1 MYNLNG
7 KVSYTIPGEPKKLY
21 GKIVEVFSEME
32 SYEEMKL
39 KDGIPFYKS
48 KKLNKF
54 VPVKPKNIDT
64 VYIEVESETK
74 GGTEFIYLEDI
85 VKHGY

>member
-1 MYNLNG
+1 MYNLND

-48 KKLNKF
+48 M
-54 VPVKPKNIDT
+54 
-64 VYIEVESETK
+64 
-74 GGTEFIYLEDI
+74 
-85 VKHGY
+85 